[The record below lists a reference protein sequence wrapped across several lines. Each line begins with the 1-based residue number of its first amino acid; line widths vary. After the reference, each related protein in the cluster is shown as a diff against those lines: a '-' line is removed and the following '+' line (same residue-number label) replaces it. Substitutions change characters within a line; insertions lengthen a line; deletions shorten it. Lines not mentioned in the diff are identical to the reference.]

1 MSSKPLG
8 SKLKSWVHCIF
19 TQLQQKLE
27 GNPSINHFLY
37 LSHFIQQNTLVPKR
51 KYADKSKFI
60 RNKDFL
66 SLLTLNHQLILWSED
81 YVSQEEK
88 GSVSLPVFK
97 IFLYQLKLSVITI
110 YFVFHFDP
118 SISYVTGPKVYLR
131 LKLLTNLPWCRLLL
145 HSINIKQF

>member
-1 MSSKPLG
+1 MGSLHFHTAVTKTGRQPLH
-8 SKLKSWVHCIF
+8 KS
-19 TQLQQKLE
+19 
-27 GNPSINHFLY
+27 LY
-37 LSHFIQQNTLVPKR
+37 LSHFIQENTLVPKR
-51 KYADKSKFI
+51 KYTDKSKFI

-97 IFLYQLKLSVITI
+97 VFLNQLKLSVITV

-118 SISYVTGPKVYLR
+118 STSYVTGPKVCLR